1 MTLSKESKKGQETI
15 KRYPNPTQINEI
27 KEKYHRFLIGG
38 KPKNGIL
45 SNQLHCISPKKAIFR
60 HDFEVLKINLRTQ
73 SLPEMSGVPGEH
85 IFSFSLP
92 FPGKKQANI
101 QMILEGDK
109 SCRVL

>member
-1 MTLSKESKKGQETI
+1 MYNQKWYFG
-15 KRYPNPTQINEI
+15 
-27 KEKYHRFLIGG
+27 H
-38 KPKNGIL
+38 
-45 SNQLHCISPKKAIFR
+45 SNLFYTPKKAIFR

-73 SLPEMSGVPGEH
+73 SLPEMSGVPREH

-109 SCRVL
+109 SCRVS